1 MIALTIIGV
10 TLGAAL
16 GARFRVLVLV
26 PVTLCGIVGI
36 ALIGLAA
43 GLNVSWMAVALA
55 MLGLDL
61 GYLGMTATRFVIV
74 PVLRLRGVPAPTT
87 LSKSAY

>member
-1 MIALTIIGV
+1 
-10 TLGAAL
+10 
-16 GARFRVLVLV
+16 
-26 PVTLCGIVGI
+26 
-36 ALIGLAA
+36 
-43 GLNVSWMAVALA
+43 MAVALA